1 MKNHLSSR
9 LVFLTL
15 LFTSLLTAQKDT
27 TWTSKIDSLF
37 TEWNRPNHPG
47 GAIGVAKDGKTFFS
61 KAYGLASLEYLVP
74 NSNNTIFNTGS
85 VSKQFTAMGIV
96 LLEEQGKLSFDDE
109 IHQHIP
115 ELPDFGHPITIRHL
129 LHHTSGLRS
138 LHALFALAGWR
149 GDDARTNEDLNRFI
163 LKQQDLNFEPGTE
176 YLYCNTGYMLMVN
189 IIENATGAPVPAWM
203 RDNIFEPLGMTHT
216 YVEDQY
222 NRVVPDNATSYY
234 GRDRFD
240 RAVEYW
246 GYVGS
251 GNMHSTTADL
261 LRWLSN
267 FRAPQKGWESAF
279 RKMQTLD
286 PFNDGT
292 PNNYAFGVVADKYLG
307 KARIQHGGAVGG
319 FRAFVATYPEED
331 LDIVVLTNFSA
342 GNPRGNADAIARII
356 LGATEAENTKSSEI
370 ASVELSEP
378 ALKKFEGAY
387 WNPRQK
393 YLRKIYLKNDTLRY
407 FRAEE
412 NESALIPVGSNAF
425 AMTGAGAGLTVTFKG
440 TGASRQMEV
449 TSGDDTPALLT
460 FVETTEATEAE
471 RASQVGTYY
480 STEVE
485 TSYRI
490 SEEEGEMQAY
500 HPRHGSIPLKRLFR
514 DVYSTEGSTG
524 IVEIQRNPEGA
535 VTGILISNGRVRNA
549 WFEKQ

>member
-1 MKNHLSSR
+1 MKKHLSR
-9 LVFLTL
+9 LAVLLSL
-15 LFTSLLTAQKDT
+15 LFTSLLTAQKDNA
-27 TWTSKIDSLF
+27 WTSRIDSLF

-47 GAIGVAKDGKTFFS
+47 GAIGVAKDGKIFFS

-74 NSNNTIFNTGS
+74 NSTNTIFNTGS

-96 LLEEQGKLSFDDE
+96 RLEEQGKLSFDDE

-149 GDDARTNEDLNRFI
+149 GDDARTNEDLNRII
-163 LKQQDLNFEPGTE
+163 LNQHGLNFEPGTE

-189 IIENATGAPVPAWM
+189 IIENTTGAKFPAWM
-203 RDNIFEPLGMTHT
+203 RENIFEPLGMIHT

-222 NRVVPDNATSYY
+222 NRVVTDNATSYY
-234 GRDRFD
+234 GREGFD

-261 LRWLSN
+261 LKWLSN

-279 RKMQTLD
+279 RKMQTVD
-286 PFNDGT
+286 PFKDGT
-292 PNNYAFGVVADKYLG
+292 PNDYAFGVVVDKYLG
-307 KARIQHGGAVGG
+307 KGRIRHGGAIGG
-319 FRAFVATYPEED
+319 FRAFVATYPKEG

-342 GNPRGNADAIARII
+342 GNPGGNADAIARII
-356 LGATEAENTKSSEI
+356 LGAPGAENTKTTEISSI
-370 ASVELSEP
+370 ALTEP
-378 ALKKFEGAY
+378 ALKKFEGTY
-387 WNPRQK
+387 WNRRQK

-407 FRAEE
+407 FRSEE
-412 NESALIPVGSNAF
+412 NESALIPIGSNSF
-425 AMTGAGAGLTVTFKG
+425 AMAGVGEGLTVTFE
-440 TGASRQMEV
+440 GAAAKRQMVVASE
-449 TSGDDTPALLT
+449 DATPAQLA

-471 RASQVGTYY
+471 RASQAGTYY

-485 TSYRI
+485 TTYRI
-490 SEEEGEMQAY
+490 SEEEGEMQVY
-500 HPRHGSIPLKRLFR
+500 HPRHGSFPMKRLFR
-514 DVYSTEGSTG
+514 DVYSAEGPAG